1 VLQVADVV
9 AAVVC
14 MCEGRQPPHADDR
27 PAGWWASIDKAVLPL
42 KHALQRATQEL
53 VLEHQ
58 ALQEEAAKM
67 RVDTGQQY
75 AQMGDEYAAM
85 ATELR
90 ELLAEKK
97 NLRESAV
104 PFDMDGLK
112 LNVEV
117 PIEKNQPSHDSFK

>member
-1 VLQVADVV
+1 MLQVTDVV
-9 AAVVC
+9 STAVC
-14 MCEGRQPPHADDR
+14 MCEGRNFPRADDR
-27 PAGWWASIDKAVLPL
+27 PAGWWASIDEAVLPL

-58 ALQEEAAKM
+58 AVQAEAAKM

-97 NLRESAV
+97 NLRESVV
-104 PFDMDGLK
+104 PFDMDSLK

-117 PIEKNQPSHDSFK
+117 PI